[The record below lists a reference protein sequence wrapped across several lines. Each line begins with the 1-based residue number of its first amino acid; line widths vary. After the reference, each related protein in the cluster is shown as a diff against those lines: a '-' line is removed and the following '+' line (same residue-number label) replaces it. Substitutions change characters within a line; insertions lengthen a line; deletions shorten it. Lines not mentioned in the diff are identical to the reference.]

1 MRSRR
6 KDRSVY
12 RLALLLHIF
21 IGATLAGTG
30 VIVAL
35 VIGKDTLAPILVA
48 ALLGFVLSIP
58 ASFLVAKRLS
68 DG

>member
-1 MRSRR
+1 M
-6 KDRSVY
+6 Y

-21 IGATLAGTG
+21 IGSTLAGTG

-35 VIGKDTLAPILVA
+35 VIGKDTLMPILLS
-48 ALLGFVLSIP
+48 ALIGFVLSIP
-58 ASFLVAKRLS
+58 ASILVAKRLS